1 MRGGSW
7 VNQLE
12 DRQRVALKSAKRE
25 KNISNSL
32 SRGKD
37 NDYRSDPAIGDI
49 DDNSSTY
56 QDNDR
61 ETEDMISDIMGVRS
75 DTDGRG
81 TSESDLEFISQ
92 YEKVVDSNGDD
103 DSTDGQEEGEGKA
116 IDRALKLLGL
126 DGKR

>member
-1 MRGGSW
+1 
-7 VNQLE
+7 
-12 DRQRVALKSAKRE
+12 
-25 KNISNSL
+25 
-32 SRGKD
+32 
-37 NDYRSDPAIGDI
+37 
-49 DDNSSTY
+49 
-56 QDNDR
+56 
-61 ETEDMISDIMGVRS
+61 MISDIIGVRS

>member
-12 DRQRVALKSAKRE
+12 DRQRVALKSAKKE

-32 SRGKD
+32 SNEKEF
-37 NDYRSDPAIGDI
+37 DYRSDPAIGDI

-56 QDNDR
+56 QDNDK

-81 TSESDLEFISQ
+81 SSESDLEFISQ
-92 YEKVVDSNGDD
+92 YEKAIDSNGND
-103 DSTDGQEEGEGKA
+103 DSSDGQDEGEGRA